1 MCGPA
6 VHEPQEA
13 CGAFLLVHLLFSAP
27 VCSELRT
34 LAAARSQQAVLLSH
48 AVPRCDPAAAGVR
61 ALCRAG
67 AQVDDLQ
74 GRSFV
79 DPNPSARAQVDHL
92 QGQRFADP
100 YHSAG
105 AQVDHLQ
112 GRLFVDRM
120 EAATF
125 IASTVLRGAP
135 PGGLPM
141 PLATGAC
148 ACTHAL

>member
-1 MCGPA
+1 M
-6 VHEPQEA
+6 
-13 CGAFLLVHLLFSAP
+13 
-27 VCSELRT
+27 
-34 LAAARSQQAVLLSH
+34 
-48 AVPRCDPAAAGVR
+48 
-61 ALCRAG
+61 
-67 AQVDDLQ
+67 
-74 GRSFV
+74 
-79 DPNPSARAQVDHL
+79 
-92 QGQRFADP
+92 
-100 YHSAG
+100 
-105 AQVDHLQ
+105 QVDHLQ

>member
-1 MCGPA
+1 MLRRGTGGLPAGP
-6 VHEPQEA
+6 VFVDP
-13 CGAFLLVHLLFSAP
+13 
-27 VCSELRT
+27 R
-34 LAAARSQQAVLLSH
+34 LS
-48 AVPRCDPAAAGVR
+48 
-61 ALCRAG
+61 AG
-67 AQVDDLQ
+67 AQVNRLH
-74 GRSFV
+74 GRLFV
-79 DPNPSARAQVDHL
+79 TPDP
-92 QGQRFADP
+92 GT
-100 YHSAG
+100 G
-105 AQVDHLQ
+105 MQVDHLQ